1 VGESD
6 GIAGTSL
13 NGVRKLIEDKSIP
26 EEILDALDAISGAV
40 IALSPLV
47 AGPAGIALW
56 PLLEPKDALVSAAKA
71 AIRKLSKS
79 QPRDYLDQARR
90 FAAANTMLTFTA
102 YFDAL
107 NVCLPDLDRILD
119 LGEKEKQHVVLAAT
133 GLAMD
138 ANRQIRPESLAE
150 RIIEVPHPADA
161 GSQAAAE
168 SRRRIYES
176 MGSEFRARLAERLMG
191 RDLQPELGELF
202 NRHIPGIA
210 EEVYQAEF
218 AGMAI
223 DSQPFLVWTMLHDQ
237 VGKDALLQ
245 RLGDELQAAGEDSQL
260 RFELLGAAIHQLDLG
275 LDRLSRAITAQP
287 MPSAEG
293 PRHPE
298 SAAARA
304 AEALR
309 RRYAAETERPV
320 IDDRYDPSV
329 RGPRLGYP
337 GNAAAYVPQA
347 YRQVRYKAGETHLER
362 DEEWASLPVGDD
374 LGPAITRYLE
384 SPYGAQSPLLILG
397 HPGSGKSLLT
407 KIYSARLEYP
417 RYTVVRVELRDA
429 DPTVSIQK
437 QVEDQ
442 VRKDTGYDVNWA
454 DQADNLPLSP
464 PVVILDGYDELLQ
477 ATGKLFTD
485 YLDQVQRFQRD
496 ALIQNRPVRVIV
508 TSRITLIDKA
518 IIPPGTTVVRL
529 EPFDEPR
536 RAEWISRWNAHNAV
550 YFRQS
555 GVKPFTLPDNERLAE
570 LAEQP
575 LLLLMLAIFDSADN
589 ALSKSPDLDQTLLYD
604 ALLRRFIERELG
616 KGSHGAAFSGLPPD
630 ARRPLV
636 DRELTRLGVAAIG
649 MFNRQEVKIL
659 RDQLDRDLA
668 YYAAQRP
675 VSSDLY
681 GQSQSEILLG
691 SFFFIHESRS
701 RLAVDGRA
709 DTSQPAV
716 TQGKAAREAGPT
728 AFEFLHSTFG
738 EFLAADFILRHVIDN
753 AATIRDLTGKLTLE
767 HALQQHLTTLTPYW
781 FASLLYTPLHTR
793 PNILALLREWSFHR
807 IPADPPSRRAE
818 LLSCLDEIVR
828 VQLRVILAGTDSMDL
843 SARARATT
851 ASEPAAAAP
860 PYDPL
865 PVLGQIAVYT
875 LNLILLRTYLA
886 DRAYTL
892 DESRL
897 DAGDRPW
904 DRLTALWRSW
914 FTPEI
919 LAALAL
925 QLTSTRGGTQVIIEP
940 ARLELVGGSGPLGS
954 AFNAAIAL
962 ADNLTASSVGLHLVS
977 LMTPPPPEAFLRT
990 VLDRCTGDG
999 AELDQLANIMRRRLY
1014 SDNPAELAADVRG
1027 TLSDI
1032 GNQLSGAILYL
1043 AELADRTMLTP
1054 RQRVNRSSVLLS
1066 ATDMLSFSRYA
1077 SALLTSLSRE
1087 LDEAW
1092 LPRMLDAQP
1101 GGAGSFPG
1109 GEWNQFVQSPA
1120 AAPVLRA
1127 AIRLLS
1133 PAQCADLMSASAR
1146 VLPRERRTF
1155 FDVDTAAAFAVLA
1168 WRGADD
1174 EVCGQTI
1181 DAIIGECE
1189 RGAWTPLDIPLET
1202 WSGVADLFVEGRPV
1216 IASRRAK
1223 FAAIVADGL
1232 DGMLSSADEERN
1244 SGEWIPTHVP
1254 ILELWLQVLRI
1265 GALRHR
1271 KRFLRALELHVAGNT
1286 LYAETQARRC
1296 FLLLV
1301 RWARENGET
1310 QFLGRILSGPTR
1322 PGSGNRRRGRWCMYF
1337 GASEELGPGAID
1349 YEKASADLGYREAM
1363 DLRWA
1368 LDLWR
1373 ESGGHS
1379 PG

>member
-1 VGESD
+1 MAEND
-6 GIAGTSL
+6 GITGISL
-13 NGVRKLIEDKSIP
+13 NGVRKLIEDRSLP
-26 EEILDALDAISGAV
+26 EEILDAFDAISGAV

-56 PLLEPKDALVSAAKA
+56 PLLEAKDALVSAAKT
-71 AIRKLSKS
+71 AIRRLSKS
-79 QPRDYLDQARR
+79 KPRDYLDQARR
-90 FAAANTMLTFTA
+90 FAVANTMLTFTA

-107 NVCLPDLDRILD
+107 NICRPELTRILD
-119 LGEKEKQHVVLAAT
+119 LSEKEKQRLVRAT
-133 GLAMD
+133 AGLAMD
-138 ANRQIRPESLAE
+138 ATRETETAPEDE
-150 RIIEVPHPADA
+150 IIEVPHPADA

-168 SRRRIYES
+168 SRRKLYEK
-176 MGSEFRARLAERLMG
+176 MGSELRSRLRGRLDQEPELAEFFG
-191 RDLQPELGELF
+191 RHVPA
-202 NRHIPGIA
+202 IA
-210 EEVYQAEF
+210 EQFYQAEF

-223 DSQPFLVWTMLHDQ
+223 DSQPFLVWTMIQDQ
-237 VGKDALLQ
+237 TDKDVLLR
-245 RLGDELQAAGEDSQL
+245 RLSDELHAAGGDSQL
-260 RFELLGAAIHQLDLG
+260 RFELLGAAIHSLDLG
-275 LDRLSRAITAQP
+275 LARLYRAITAQP
-287 MPSAEG
+287 APSADG
-293 PRHPE
+293 PLRPE
-298 SAAARA
+298 SAAPRA

-309 RRYAAETERPV
+309 RRYAAEIEQPV
-320 IDDRYDPSV
+320 IDDRYDPPIG
-329 RGPRLGYP
+329 GPRLSYP

-347 YRQVRYKAGETHLER
+347 YRQIRYRTGETHLER
-362 DEEWASLPVGDD
+362 DEEWANLPVADD

-437 QVEDQ
+437 QIEDQ

-454 DQADNLPLSP
+454 DLADNFPLSP
-464 PVVILDGYDELLQ
+464 PIMILDGYDELLQ

-496 ALIQNRPVRVIV
+496 SLIQNRPVRVIV

-518 IIPPGTTVVRL
+518 IIPRGTTVVRL

-536 RAEWISRWNAHNAV
+536 RAEWISRWNACNAA
-550 YFRQS
+550 YFQQC

-575 LLLLMLAIFDSADN
+575 LLLLMLAIFDSAGN
-589 ALSKSPDLDQTLLYD
+589 ALSGRPDLDRTLLYD

-616 KGSHGAAFSGLPPD
+616 KGEHGAAFSGRSQD

-649 MFNRQEVKIL
+649 MFNRQEVKIT

-668 YYAAQRP
+668 YFGAQNP
-675 VSSDLY
+675 VRSDLY
-681 GQSQSEILLG
+681 GQSQAEILLG

-701 RLAVDGRA
+701 RLALDGA
-709 DTSQPAV
+709 ANTSQPAA
-716 TQGKAAREAGPT
+716 TQEKAALEAGPT
-728 AFEFLHSTFG
+728 AFEFLHNTFG

-753 AATIRDLTGKLTLE
+753 AAAIRDLTGKRTLQ
-767 HALQQHLTTLTPYW
+767 HALQQHLSTLTPYW
-781 FASLLYTPLHTR
+781 FASLIYTPLHTR

-807 IPADPPSRRAE
+807 IPADTD
-818 LLSCLDEIVR
+818 LQSCLDEIVR
-828 VQLRVILAGTDSMDL
+828 MQLRAILAGTDPLDL
-843 SARARATT
+843 SARARVTT
-851 ASEPAAAAP
+851 ANEPAAAAP

-865 PVLGQIAVYT
+865 PVLGQVAVYT
-875 LNLILLRTYLA
+875 LNLILLRTHLA
-886 DRAYTL
+886 DHAYAL
-892 DESRL
+892 DELCL

-925 QLTSTRGGTQVIIEP
+925 QLTSTRAGTKVVIEP
-940 ARLELVGGSGPLGS
+940 TRSELVGGGGSLGS
-954 AFNAAIAL
+954 AFNAAVAL

-977 LMTPPPPEAFLRT
+977 LMTPPPPESFLRA
-990 VLDRCTGDG
+990 VLNRCTGDG

-1014 SDNPAELAADVRG
+1014 SDSPAELSADVQD
-1027 TLSDI
+1027 TLSDP
-1032 GNQLSGAILYL
+1032 GNQLSAAILYQ
-1043 AELADRTMLTP
+1043 AELADRSMLTP
-1054 RQRVNRSSVLLS
+1054 RQRVNRSSVLLN
-1066 ATDMLSFSRYA
+1066 AADMLSFSRYA
-1077 SALLTSLSRE
+1077 SALLTDVSRE

-1101 GGAGSFPG
+1101 GGPGSFPS
-1109 GEWNQFVQSPA
+1109 EAWDRFLLSPA

-1127 AIRLLS
+1127 AVRLLS
-1133 PAQCADLMSASAR
+1133 AAQCAGLMRASTT
-1146 VLPRERRTF
+1146 VLPKERMAF

-1168 WRGADD
+1168 WRGADE

-1181 DAIIGECE
+1181 DAIVGKCE
-1189 RGAWTPLDIPLET
+1189 RGTWAALDIPLET
-1202 WSGVADLFVEGRPV
+1202 WSGLADLFVEASPV
-1216 IASRRAK
+1216 IASRRAR
-1223 FAAIVADGL
+1223 FAAVIADGL
-1232 DGMLSSADEERN
+1232 DRMLSSADEERTGG
-1244 SGEWIPTHVP
+1244 GEWIPTHVP
-1254 ILELWLQVLRI
+1254 ILEFWLQVLRI
-1265 GALRHR
+1265 GSLRHR
-1271 KRFLRALELHVAGNT
+1271 ERFLSALEQYVVGNT
-1286 LYAETQARRC
+1286 VYAQTQARRC

-1310 QFLGRILSGPTR
+1310 HFLSGILSGRTRLGRGNQR
-1322 PGSGNRRRGRWCMYF
+1322 PGRWWLYF

-1349 YEKASADLGYREAM
+1349 YEKATADLTYREAM

-1373 ESGGHS
+1373 QSGGHW
-1379 PG
+1379 PGEPHRS

>member
-1 VGESD
+1 VAEND
-6 GIAGTSL
+6 GITGISL

-26 EEILDALDAISGAV
+26 GEILDAFDAISGAV

-56 PLLEPKDALVSAAKA
+56 PLLEPKDALVSAAKT
-71 AIRKLSKS
+71 AIRRLSKS
-79 QPRDYLDQARR
+79 TPRDYLDQARR
-90 FAAANTMLTFTA
+90 FAAANAMLTFTA

-107 NVCLPDLDRILD
+107 NICLPDLIRILD
-119 LGEKEKQHVVLAAT
+119 PSGKQNQRAVLATA

-138 ANRQIRPESLAE
+138 AADQIMRESLADW
-150 RIIEVPHPADA
+150 IIEVPHPADA

-168 SRRRIYES
+168 SRRRLYQS
-176 MGSEFRARLAERLMG
+176 MGSEFHARLPRQLMRL
-191 RDLQPELGELF
+191 DQQPELVEFFGQ
-202 NRHIPGIA
+202 HVPGTA
-210 EEVYQAEF
+210 EQVYQAEF

-223 DSQPFLVWTMLHDQ
+223 DSQPFLVWTMLQDQ
-237 VGKDALLQ
+237 VGKDALLH
-245 RLGDELQAAGEDSQL
+245 RLGDELRAAGGDSQL
-260 RFELLGAAIHQLDLG
+260 RFELLGAAIHNLDLG
-275 LDRLSRAITAQP
+275 LDRLSRAIMAQP
-287 MPSAEG
+287 LPSGEG

-298 SAAARA
+298 LAARA

-309 RRYAAETERPV
+309 RHYAAEIERPV
-320 IDDRYDPSV
+320 IDDLYDPPTG
-329 RGPRLGYP
+329 GPRISYP

-347 YRQVRYKAGETHLER
+347 YRQVRYAPGEMHLER
-362 DEEWASLPVGDD
+362 DEEWANLPVAED

-384 SPYGAQSPLLILG
+384 SPYGVRSPLLILG

-442 VRKDTGYDVNWA
+442 VRKTTGYDVNWA

-464 PVVILDGYDELLQ
+464 PIVILDGYDELLQ

-496 ALIQNRPVRVIV
+496 SLIQNRPVRVIV

-536 RAEWISRWNAHNAV
+536 RAEWISRWNAHNAA
-550 YFRQS
+550 YFDQS
-555 GVKPFTLPDNERLAE
+555 EVKRFTLPDNQRLAE

-575 LLLLMLAIFDSADN
+575 LLLLMLAIFDSAGN
-589 ALSKSPDLDQTLLYD
+589 ALSERADLDQTLLYD

-616 KGSHGAAFSGLPPD
+616 KGEHGVAFSGMQPHE
-630 ARRPLV
+630 RRPQV

-649 MFNRQEVKIL
+649 MFNRQEVKTL

-668 YYAAQRP
+668 YFGAQRQL
-675 VSSDLY
+675 SSDLY

-701 RLAVDGRA
+701 RLAVNGTA
-709 DTSQPAV
+709 NTSQPAV
-716 TQGKAAREAGPT
+716 TQGNAAQEAGPT
-728 AFEFLHSTFG
+728 AFEFLHNTFG

-753 AATIRDLTGKLTLE
+753 AATIRDLTGKRTLE
-767 HALQQHLTTLTPYW
+767 HALQQHLSTLTPYW
-781 FASLLYTPLHTR
+781 FASLIYTPLHTR
-793 PNILALLREWSFHR
+793 PNILALLREWAFHR
-807 IPADPPSRRAE
+807 IPANSD
-818 LLSCLDEIVR
+818 LLSCLDTIVR
-828 VQLRVILAGTDSMDL
+828 MQLRAILAGTDPLDL

-851 ASEPAAAAP
+851 ANEPTATAP

-865 PVLGQIAVYT
+865 PVLGQVAVYT

-886 DRAYTL
+886 DQAYTL
-892 DESRL
+892 DERCL
-897 DAGDRPW
+897 EAGDRPW

-919 LAALAL
+919 LAALAP
-925 QLTSTRGGTQVIIEP
+925 QLTSIRAGAKVIIEP
-940 ARLELVGGSGPLGS
+940 ARSELTGGRGSLGT

-977 LMTPPPPEAFLRT
+977 VMTPPPSEAFLRA

-999 AELDQLANIMRRRLY
+999 AELGQLANIMRRRLY
-1014 SDNPAELAADVRG
+1014 GDSPAELAADVKD
-1027 TLSDI
+1027 TLSDP
-1032 GNQLSGAILYL
+1032 GNQLSAAILNL
-1043 AELADRTMLTP
+1043 AELADRSMLTP

-1066 ATDMLSFSRYA
+1066 ATDMLSYSRYA
-1077 SALLTSLSRE
+1077 SALLTDVSRE

-1101 GGAGSFPG
+1101 GGPGSFPS
-1109 GEWNQFVQSPA
+1109 EAWDRFLQSPA

-1127 AIRLLS
+1127 AVRLLS
-1133 PAQCADLMSASAR
+1133 EEQCASLMRTSAT
-1146 VLPRERRTF
+1146 VLPKDGMTF

-1168 WRGADD
+1168 WRGTDE
-1174 EVCGQTI
+1174 EVCAQTI
-1181 DAIIGECE
+1181 DAIAGECE
-1189 RGAWTPLDIPLET
+1189 QGTWVPLDIPLET
-1202 WSGVADLFVEGRPV
+1202 WSGLADLFVAARPV
-1216 IASRRAK
+1216 IASRRAR
-1223 FAAIVADGL
+1223 FAAVIANAM
-1232 DGMLSSADEERN
+1232 DGMLSAADEERN
-1244 SGEWIPTHVP
+1244 RGEWIPTHVP
-1254 ILELWLQVLRI
+1254 ILEFWLQVLRI
-1265 GALRHR
+1265 GALRHQG
-1271 KRFLRALELHVAGNT
+1271 RFLAALEQYLVGNT
-1286 LYAETQARRC
+1286 VYAQTQARRC
-1296 FLLLV
+1296 FLLLA

-1310 QFLGRILSGPTR
+1310 KFLSGILSGRPR
-1322 PGSGNRRRGRWCMYF
+1322 PGSGNQRPVRWWMYF
-1337 GASEELGPGAID
+1337 GVSEELGPGAID
-1349 YEKASADLGYREAM
+1349 YEKAAADLTYREAM
-1363 DLRWA
+1363 DLRWS
-1368 LDLWR
+1368 LDLWQQ
-1373 ESGGHS
+1373 SGGHW
-1379 PG
+1379 PGKPHQS